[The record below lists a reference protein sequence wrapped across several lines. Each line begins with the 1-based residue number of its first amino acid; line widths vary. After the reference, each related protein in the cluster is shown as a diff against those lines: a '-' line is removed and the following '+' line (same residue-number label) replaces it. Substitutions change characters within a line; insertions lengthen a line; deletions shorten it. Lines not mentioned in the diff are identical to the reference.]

1 MILVITMK
9 FEEDLGIQYR
19 RFLLL
24 AEFLLC
30 VCLLS
35 VAAEFAQAQ
44 VAAED
49 PANPTGGKKDKDVA
63 ISDSEEG
70 YFKNIYRNFYT
81 SYRLG
86 PGDEIAIRVLGQ
98 PDYSFPKLKV
108 SPVGRVYHPL
118 VGDIEVVGMTIP
130 QLEKKL
136 TVDFSEYVI
145 DPKVSVSL
153 EEAQSAKV
161 GVLGEVRAPTIL
173 VMSRPLTILEA
184 INFSGGF
191 LETANRSEVVLMRQS
206 NDGRLEKRVV
216 NVKKFV
222 EGKVGP
228 EENIT
233 LRAGDTVV
241 VNGNVR
247 KKMAAAMNSL
257 GFVRFLSFVVYG
269 RGL

>member
-1 MILVITMK
+1 MKLLEDIWRQDRKYSLLVK
-9 FEEDLGIQYR
+9 FV
-19 RFLLL
+19 
-24 AEFLLC
+24 LC
-30 VCLLS
+30 VCLL
-35 VAAEFAQAQ
+35 AMIAGFAQAQ
-44 VAAED
+44 ATVENT
-49 PANPTGGKKDKDVA
+49 ANMAGGKNGDPVVDA
-63 ISDSEEG
+63 EEG

-118 VGDIEVVGMTIP
+118 VGDIEVVGMTVP

-136 TVDFSEYVI
+136 TADFSEYVI

-161 GVLGEVRAPTIL
+161 GVLGEVRTPAIL
-173 VMSRPLTILEA
+173 VISRPLTILEA
-184 INFSGGF
+184 INASGGF
-191 LETANRSEVVLMRQS
+191 LETANRTEVVLMRQGS
-206 NDGRLEKRVV
+206 DGRLEKRIV
-216 NVKKFV
+216 NMKKFI

-241 VNGNVR
+241 VNGNAR
-247 KKMAAAMNSL
+247 KKMATVMTSL
-257 GFVRFLSFVVYG
+257 GFVRFLSFVVFG
-269 RGL
+269 RGM

>member
-1 MILVITMK
+1 MELL
-9 FEEDLGIQYR
+9 EDIWKQSWK
-19 RFLLL
+19 FLLL
-24 AEFLLC
+24 VKFVLC
-30 VCLLS
+30 VCLS
-35 VAAEFAQAQ
+35 TMAAGFAQAQ
-44 VAAED
+44 TTVENTVNSVGVKNDAQVVD
-49 PANPTGGKKDKDVA
+49 P
-63 ISDSEEG
+63 EEG
-70 YFKNIYRNFYT
+70 YFKNIYRNFHA

-118 VGDIEVVGMTIP
+118 VGDVEVVGMTVP

-136 TVDFSEYVI
+136 TADFSEYVI

-161 GVLGEVRAPTIL
+161 GVLGEVKAPAIL
-173 VMSRPLTILEA
+173 VISRPLTVLEA
-184 INFSGGF
+184 INSSGGF
-191 LETANRSEVVLMRQS
+191 LETANRTEVVLMRQGS
-206 NDGRLEKRVV
+206 DGRLEKRIV
-216 NVKKFV
+216 NMKKFI

-233 LRAGDTVV
+233 LRAGDTVI
-241 VNGNVR
+241 VNGNTR
-247 KKMAAAMNSL
+247 KKMETVMTSL
-257 GFVRFLSFVVYG
+257 GFVRFLSFVVFG

>member
-1 MILVITMK
+1 MK
-9 FEEDLGIQYR
+9 FEKGFWTQYG

-24 AEFLLC
+24 VELLLC
-30 VCLLS
+30 VCLLG

-44 VAAED
+44 VTSED
-49 PANPTGGKKDKDVA
+49 PASSARGKKDKDVVIA
-63 ISDSEEG
+63 DSEEG

-98 PDYSFPKLKV
+98 PDYSFTKLKI

-118 VGDIEVVGMTIP
+118 VGDIEVVGMTVP

-173 VMSRPLTILEA
+173 VISRPLTILEA

-206 NDGRLEKRVV
+206 SDGRLEKRIV

-241 VNGNVR
+241 VNGNIR
-247 KKMAAAMNSL
+247 KKMATVMTSL

-269 RGL
+269 RGV

>member
-1 MILVITMK
+1 MK
-9 FEEDLGIQYR
+9 FEEDFWGQHR
-19 RFLLL
+19 KFSLL
-24 AEFLLC
+24 AELLLC
-30 VCLLS
+30 VCFLG
-35 VAAEFAQAQ
+35 VTAEFVKAQ
-44 VAAED
+44 VTAENTVN
-49 PANPTGGKKDKDVA
+49 PAGDKKYSDVA
-63 ISDSEEG
+63 VADSEEE
-70 YFKNIYRNFYT
+70 YFKNIYRKFYT

-118 VGDIEVVGMTIP
+118 VGDIEVVGMTVP

-136 TVDFSEYVI
+136 TSDFSEYVI

-161 GVLGEVRAPTIL
+161 GVLGEVKAPAIL

-184 INFSGGF
+184 INSSGGF
-191 LETANRSEVVLMRQS
+191 LETANRSEVVLMRQTG
-206 NDGRLEKRVV
+206 DGRLEKKVV
-216 NVKKFV
+216 NVKKFI

-247 KKMAAAMNSL
+247 KKMATVATSM
-257 GFVRFLSFVVYG
+257 GFVRFLSFVVFG
-269 RGL
+269 RGF